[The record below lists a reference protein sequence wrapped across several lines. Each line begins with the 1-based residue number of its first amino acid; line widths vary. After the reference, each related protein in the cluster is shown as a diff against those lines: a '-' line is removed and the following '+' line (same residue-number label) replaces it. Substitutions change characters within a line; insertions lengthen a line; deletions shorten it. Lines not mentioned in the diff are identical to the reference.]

1 MGAGA
6 MTRDD
11 IMRMAEECCIPEFE
25 NNESQADNIRH
36 FAALV
41 AATERERM
49 KSEGWRQC
57 AEGQHTTQ
65 YCGLLEDSVKAER
78 EECAKLCESITWSAE
93 GKFFAKAIRSRG
105 SHESA

>member
-1 MGAGA
+1 

-11 IMRMAEECCIPEFE
+11 TIRLAQEAGFTEWHRM
-25 NNESQADNIRH
+25 DNPNGEAVIH
-36 FAALV
+36 AFAALV

-78 EECAKLCESITWSAE
+78 EACAKLCESITWSAE